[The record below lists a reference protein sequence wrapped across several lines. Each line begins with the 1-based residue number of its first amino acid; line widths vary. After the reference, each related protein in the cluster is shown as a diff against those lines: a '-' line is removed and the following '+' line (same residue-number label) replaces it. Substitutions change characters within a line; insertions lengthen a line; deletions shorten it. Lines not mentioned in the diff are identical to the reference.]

1 MDCSAVQPPLSPPLH
16 ISNRCEIPQQHPLH
30 VDTWLETKKKFLK
43 ILSFFGGTVPL
54 SWIVSVTGNYGC
66 PAGIEP
72 VLCSFYM
79 SIRHRYGDSRH
90 PYSYTAGAVRRIN
103 DPALICCCAALRC

>member
-66 PAGIEP
+66 QQVQSRFYVRFICQFGIVTAILDIP
-72 VLCSFYM
+72 TAIRQVLSGGLMTQLSF
-79 SIRHRYGDSRH
+79 
-90 PYSYTAGAVRRIN
+90 AVAR
-103 DPALICCCAALRC
+103 L